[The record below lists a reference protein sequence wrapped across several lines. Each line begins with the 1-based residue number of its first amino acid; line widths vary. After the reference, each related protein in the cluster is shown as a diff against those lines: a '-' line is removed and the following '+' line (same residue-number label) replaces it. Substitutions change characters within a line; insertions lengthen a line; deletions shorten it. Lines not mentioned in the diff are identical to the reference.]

1 MGKLTQRMID
11 NGTYEGDRVPK
22 LTRILFP
29 WSGIFRDACYQLVGT
44 FLTQFALASGVLDS
58 GEAFKAQYAVI
69 TVALMLALI
78 WDGINDP
85 IMGFII
91 EKFRFKLGKFR
102 PWIEIGAIGNT
113 ITVLLMYMI
122 PSLGLV
128 HGWGY
133 VAFMIVMYFL
143 WDLMFTMNDIGYWSM
158 LPALTNDQKQ
168 RAKISTSMTIAAS
181 IGTFIAFAVLTLGP
195 GNLGTYKEVFLWASI
210 GLSALF
216 LISQSLVFFLCKEKK
231 RDPKQEE
238 ISEKTHF
245 LDLFRVVIQN
255 KELRAAAIA
264 MFLCYAGEGLLTG
277 VGTNYYYFLYG
288 YPGGAMIATVIS
300 VFYIVGTIA
309 AQAFYPL
316 LAKKISK
323 KNILLFTTI
332 IIAVFYAAFFLLGFP
347 LNGRYPILNSSEWL
361 SWQNIILYL
370 FAFIFFAA
378 SGLFYLALI
387 VMFQDAIDYNEYTF
401 GERKDSICFAWRPL
415 DVKLSSGL
423 NLGIRYLAYFAGG
436 FYAVFQSIGEAEANV
451 NSGEMSRDQVNALI
465 NGQIDQIYADGKANL
480 TLFGIIIIGLT
491 IAMFVIA
498 YLIMRFGYHITE
510 EQEKM
515 MVEEL
520 AKRNEAN
527 IASEAQKTN
536 NQAQSQSVV

>member
-1 MGKLTQRMID
+1 MAKFIQRMID
-11 NGTYEGDRVPK
+11 RGTYEGDKVPR

-44 FLTQFALASGVLDS
+44 FLTQYALTSGVLDQ
-58 GEAFKAQYAVI
+58 GDAFSAQYGVI
-69 TVALMLALI
+69 TIALMLALI

-113 ITVLLMYMI
+113 ITVLLMFII

-133 VAFMIVMYFL
+133 VIFMIVMYFI

-168 RAKISTSMTIAAS
+168 RAKISTSVTIAAS
-181 IGTFIAFAVLTLGP
+181 IGTFLAFALLTLSP
-195 GNLGTYKEVFLWASI
+195 GNLGSYKEVFLWASI
-210 GLSALF
+210 GISLTF
-216 LISQSLVFFLCKEKK
+216 LITQSMVFFLCKEKK

-238 ISEKTHF
+238 VSEKSHF
-245 LDLFRVVIQN
+245 LDLFRVVIKN
-255 KELRAAAIA
+255 KELRSAAIA
-264 MFLCYAGEGLLTG
+264 MFLYYAASGLLTG
-277 VGTNYYYFLYG
+277 VGTNYYYFVYG
-288 YPGGAMIATVIS
+288 YPKGATIATIIS

-323 KNILLFTTI
+323 KNILLFSVI
-332 IIAVFYAAFFLLGFP
+332 IIALFYGAFFFLGFP
-347 LNGRYPILNSSEWL
+347 MQGRYPLL
-361 SWQNIILYL
+361 SNENAFGWQNLLLYF
-370 FAFIFFAA
+370 FAFTFFAA
-378 SGLFYLALI
+378 SSLFYLALI
-387 VMFQDAIDYNEYTF
+387 VMFQDAIDYNEYAY
-401 GERKDSICFAWRPL
+401 GERKESICFAWRPL
-415 DVKLSSGL
+415 DAKLSSGL
-423 NLGIRYLAYFAGG
+423 NLGIRYFAYFAGG
-436 FYAVFQSIGEAEANV
+436 FYGVFQLIGNAEAKI
-451 NSGEMSRDQVNALI
+451 NSNPGGATPEIRQQVNDEI
-465 NGQIDQIYADGKANL
+465 NAQIDALYADGKANL
-480 TLFGIIIIGLT
+480 LAFGIIIIGITVALYL
-491 IAMFVIA
+491 AS
-498 YLIMRFGYHITE
+498 YLIMRYGYHITE
-510 EQEKM
+510 EDEKK

-527 IASEAQKTN
+527 IAKEE
-536 NQAQSQSVV
+536 QAVVA